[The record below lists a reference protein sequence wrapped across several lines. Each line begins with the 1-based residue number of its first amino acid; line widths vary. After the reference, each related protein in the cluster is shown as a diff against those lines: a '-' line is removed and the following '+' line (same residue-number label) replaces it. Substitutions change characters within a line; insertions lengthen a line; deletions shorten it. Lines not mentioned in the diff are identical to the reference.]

1 MDRRISAVA
10 PLEWLLVLPATVFL
24 GVAAVRSMAG
34 RGLGFQLS
42 EGLLRWTAEHM
53 SRAGAAVIFLAM
65 PVAVLT
71 VGAVTLIGRWRRDA
85 PLRADVA
92 SAIQMIRRNAIVAM
106 VTTATCLG
114 AGIFVAVVIHIITD

>member
-42 EGLLRWTAEHM
+42 AGLLGWMAEHM
-53 SRAGAAVIFLAM
+53 SRAGAAVVFLAM
-65 PVAVLT
+65 PLAVLT

-85 PLRADVA
+85 ALRADVA